1 MHKYLYLWLIN
12 KLIFDISN
20 FCLGQIQFYFSKNI
34 HYIIIGFY
42 FRILTKKDTGHITPE
57 VADKLMLTF
66 KDSSNDDMFF
76 IDVEYNEK
84 EKHQLMG

>member
-12 KLIFDISN
+12 KLIFDIYN
-20 FCLGQIQFYFSKNI
+20 FCLGQIQFCFSKNI
-34 HYIIIGFY
+34 HYIIFVFY